1 MRIIIIVLLIV
12 FCGPQLFSRKDL
24 PVKETL
30 IEKKLEDAHKL
41 IRQQQEK
48 LIAHALQVELDKIK
62 HIREIKLLKLEIECL
77 RDRGNKFGFLSF
89 VLACFSLYM
98 VRKLHSI

>member
-1 MRIIIIVLLIV
+1 MRIIILVLLII
-12 FCGPQLFSRKDL
+12 FCGSQLFSRKAL
-24 PVKETL
+24 PVKQPL

-62 HIREIKLLKLEIECL
+62 HVREIKLLKLEIECL
-77 RDRGNKFGFLSF
+77 RDRGNKFVFLSF